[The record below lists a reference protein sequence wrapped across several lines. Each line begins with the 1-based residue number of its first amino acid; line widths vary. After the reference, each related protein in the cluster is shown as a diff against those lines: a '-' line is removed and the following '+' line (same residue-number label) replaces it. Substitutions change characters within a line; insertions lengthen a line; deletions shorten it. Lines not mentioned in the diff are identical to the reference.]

1 MELTKS
7 TFEAQPSEGECWMC
21 EPAGADG
28 KIDCN
33 GSHYA
38 FNADGDSVMTYRKVK
53 LDAGTSLVIALY
65 MQPSV
70 DLLSPASVQDGLVS
84 KTWLKS
90 NGQASTSVTTPIK

>member
-1 MELTKS
+1 
-7 TFEAQPSEGECWMC
+7 MC
-21 EPAGADG
+21 EPAGTDG
-28 KIDCN
+28 KIDCS

-53 LDAGTSLVIALY
+53 LAAGTSLIVAIN

-70 DLLSPASVQDGLVS
+70 DLLSPAPDQDGLVS

-90 NGQASTSVTTPIK
+90 DGKSSTSVTTPIK